1 MSTWKVTLFGKFNIE
16 REEKKIAGIEARK
29 VQELLSY
36 LLIFRNHPQS
46 RDVLSETL
54 WNNHPPDN
62 SKKYL
67 RQTLWR
73 LQSALKMGRI
83 LSEPVLFIDQDW
95 IQFNLT
101 TDFWLDIAEFEKTF
115 NFIKGKKIKD
125 LNTLDFELLKSA
137 VDVYKGD
144 LLEGWYQGWC
154 IFERE
159 RFQMMHM
166 MLLDKLVQ
174 FCELNHDYDAGLA
187 YGMEILRYDHAYER
201 AHRQLMRLYSL
212 TGNRTQAL
220 HQYVRC
226 VTALRDELGV
236 QPSERTGQL
245 YEQIRLDTFR
255 PPIFGMGKAISRK
268 EEADL
273 SINDMLVRLEQL
285 ALMLKGI
292 ESQVQR
298 EIVALESLLATQIHQ
313 SSQSS

>member
-1 MSTWKVTLFGKFNIE
+1 M
-16 REEKKIAGIEARK
+16 EARK

-46 RDVLSETL
+46 RELLSETL
-54 WNNHPPDN
+54 WNNNSSEH

-73 LQSALKMGRI
+73 LQSALRLVGNV
-83 LSEPVLFIDQDW
+83 SEPVLLLDQDW

-101 TDFWLDIAEFEKTF
+101 TDFWVDIAEFEYAF
-115 NFIKGKKIKD
+115 DLLKGKKTAE
-125 LNTLDFELLKSA
+125 LSTSDFSLLRQA
-137 VDVYKGD
+137 VDVYKGN
-144 LLEGWYQGWC
+144 LLEGWYQDWC

-159 RFQMMHM
+159 RFQLMHLA
-166 MLLDKLVQ
+166 LLDKLVQ
-174 FCELNHDYDAGLA
+174 YCELHQEYEAGLN

-201 AHRQLMRLYSL
+201 THRQLMRLYAL

-220 HQYVRC
+220 HQYARC
-226 VTALRDELGV
+226 ATALRDELGIE
-236 QPSERTGQL
+236 PSERTREL
-245 YEQIRLDTFR
+245 YEQIRSDTFR

-273 SINDMLVRLEQL
+273 SVNEMLVRLEQL

-298 EIVALESLLATQIHQ
+298 EIVALESVLATQIHG